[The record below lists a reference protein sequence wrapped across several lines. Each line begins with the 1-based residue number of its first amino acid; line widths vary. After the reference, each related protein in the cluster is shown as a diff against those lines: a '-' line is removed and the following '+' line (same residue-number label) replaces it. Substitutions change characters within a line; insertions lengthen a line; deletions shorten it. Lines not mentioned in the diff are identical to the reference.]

1 LSPAALSR
9 RRRWVAPGAPL
20 PSPIFRER
28 AHRIVGSPPLNAWIV
43 ALQVVPTFRY
53 ARIARPEES
62 VRSRNQVNPGKLIH
76 LNGGI
81 EFE

>member
-1 LSPAALSR
+1 M
-9 RRRWVAPGAPL
+9 

-43 ALQVVPTFRY
+43 ALQVVPTFGS